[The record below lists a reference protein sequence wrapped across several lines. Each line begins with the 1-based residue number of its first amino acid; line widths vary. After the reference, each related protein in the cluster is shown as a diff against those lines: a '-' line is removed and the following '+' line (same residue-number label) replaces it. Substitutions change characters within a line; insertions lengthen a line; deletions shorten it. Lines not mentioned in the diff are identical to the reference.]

1 MKLLHVL
8 KKMVFLYFKNA
19 RLKLSQSNAIFT
31 YIGTL

>member
-8 KKMVFLYFKNA
+8 KKMVFLCFKNA
-19 RLKLSQSNAIFT
+19 CLKLSQSNAILT